1 MMQDLPSG
9 RKLLTASGIGMLFDS
24 MDVGLLSFVIA
35 ALFLAWKITPQQ
47 AGLLSSI
54 TLAGMAIGSACAGM
68 LADRIG
74 RKRTFM
80 ITIIIFSIASGFSA
94 LAGSI
99 GVLLALR
106 FFTGLGLGGE
116 LPVATAFV
124 LESSP
129 PEIRGKRT
137 VYLET
142 FWAVGGIVA
151 ALIGYLVIPALT
163 WRAAFAITILP
174 ALYALYL
181 RRALPESRSFTSIQK
196 RLGTRENFLR
206 LWSSELRRRTIVL
219 WVIYFTANFA
229 YYGMFLWLPS
239 VMVLKGFSLIHSF
252 GYVLIMALAQIP
264 GYLTA
269 ATLVEKWGR
278 KNTLIVFT
286 IVSAFSALLFGMSTA
301 LAPLLIFGLILNF
314 SNLGAW
320 GATYLFSAEQY
331 PSISRGTGVGFSMG
345 VGKIGGILAPY
356 TVGVLIASH
365 TSFTTIFSL
374 FFVITIIGLIV
385 LIAMG
390 KDVRTD

>member
-1 MMQDLPSG
+1 MQELPSG

-35 ALFLAWKITPQQ
+35 ALFIAWKITPQQ

-80 ITIIIFSIASGFSA
+80 ITIVIFSLASGFSA

-116 LPVATAFV
+116 LPVATAYV

-142 FWAVGGIVA
+142 FWAFGGIVA
-151 ALIGYLVIPALT
+151 ALIGYLVIPAFT

-181 RRALPESRSFTSIQK
+181 RRTLPESQSFRQLTE
-196 RLGTRENFLR
+196 RLRFRQNIAR
-206 LWSSELRRRTIVL
+206 LWSSEFRRRTGVL

-252 GYVLIMALAQIP
+252 AYVLIMALAQIP

-269 ATLVEKWGR
+269 ASLVEKWGR
-278 KNTLIVFT
+278 KNTLVVFT
-286 IVSAFSALLFGMSTA
+286 IVSALSALLFGMSTSLTA
-301 LAPLLIFGLILNF
+301 LLIFGLILNF

-331 PSISRGTGVGFSMG
+331 PPVSRGTGVGFAMG

-356 TVGVLIASH
+356 TVGVLIAAH
-365 TSFTTIFSL
+365 TTFTTIFGL
-374 FFVITIIGLIV
+374 FFIITVIGLLV
-385 LIAMG
+385 LLGWG
-390 KDVRTD
+390 KDAKTD